1 MLEYQNKKTFLLKNI
16 LQNGRKKVLW
26 LKKLKILFHGHML
39 ILISM
44 VKKLLKTEVD
54 KLDIDKLVPVP
65 VDLSKLNDL

>member
-44 VKKLLKTEVD
+44 VKKSLKAEVD